1 MTIVIIIFSPGPSA
15 NNVSNDNKKWESQRE
30 AVGAGYEQF
39 LAVNHTTLNSS
50 SLGVLQS
57 TMVMQHFGQGGGD
70 KIHYGLGEKSE
81 SGRETDF
88 K

>member
-1 MTIVIIIFSPGPSA
+1 MGITVDNS
-15 NNVSNDNKKWESQRE
+15 NVTFWGR
-30 AVGAGYEQF
+30 
-39 LAVNHTTLNSS
+39 
-50 SLGVLQS
+50 
-57 TMVMQHFGQGGGD
+57 GGGGEN

>member
-1 MTIVIIIFSPGPSA
+1 MGITVDNG
-15 NNVSNDNKKWESQRE
+15 NVTFWGRRE
-30 AVGAGYEQF
+30 GEE
-39 LAVNHTTLNSS
+39 N
-50 SLGVLQS
+50 
-57 TMVMQHFGQGGGD
+57 

>member
-1 MTIVIIIFSPGPSA
+1 MGITVDNG
-15 NNVSNDNKKWESQRE
+15 NVTFWGRR
-30 AVGAGYEQF
+30 
-39 LAVNHTTLNSS
+39 
-50 SLGVLQS
+50 
-57 TMVMQHFGQGGGD
+57 GGGEEN

>member
-1 MTIVIIIFSPGPSA
+1 MGITVDNG
-15 NNVSNDNKKWESQRE
+15 NVTFWGRR
-30 AVGAGYEQF
+30 
-39 LAVNHTTLNSS
+39 
-50 SLGVLQS
+50 
-57 TMVMQHFGQGGGD
+57 GGGGRVEN